1 MPPRS
6 HRIWRAWASY
16 WLAPGGR
23 LSLAVLRIAL
33 ATSLLWM
40 LWRYHD
46 GWDFSSARYYKLGP
60 WLLWPGGRPGPGLV
74 HVLTVIAWLS
84 TSAML
89 VGLFSRASHAVSLF
103 CLIALAAYGVS
114 DAPTWSHYDVPP
126 LLASFAFLGAR
137 SGDTISLD
145 ALLRRRR
152 GVTVPSPRQTSA
164 RLVQLTVVSVFFVAA
179 LWKLRTGGLAF
190 GWALSDNMRHQLL
203 ARYDWISAERPP
215 LANWLIDSAWRY
227 RTAATLNM
235 ISQLTPISAPF
246 LFRYPRLRALLA
258 ILFILEVLGLGYV
271 MLLWNLHWL
280 PLAAAF
286 VDWDALAAWV
296 RRKRGQLTDEPLVSS
311 SPRRARAHL
320 AFVTTFLLFYSLQA
334 VWLNQ
339 RLRAFPFSSFPLFA
353 TLRAKQ
359 PLDEHQT
366 YELLGGHIEVLGNR
380 PLLPEEDVFLHTRVT
395 YRWMFRARDHKT
407 VAQDLHVILDDV
419 RRIWPSLDI
428 KGVRLWLS
436 VYQAPAYPA
445 AARLDRHD
453 LGILGEMYLDERVH
467 TALGSLGADGMT
479 VTSTESVEVAGA
491 RASVSLD
498 LAPTP
503 TPLASTTTA
512 TGLVLSSP
520 LVGDPAYLVV
530 TDRDGTPW
538 IAGFRSRGS
547 Y

>member
-1 MPPRS
+1 
-6 HRIWRAWASY
+6 
-16 WLAPGGR
+16 
-23 LSLAVLRIAL
+23 VLRIAI

-60 WLLWPGGRPGPGLV
+60 WLLWPGDRPGPGLI
-74 HVLTVIAWLS
+74 HILTIVAWLS

-89 VGLFSRASHAVSLF
+89 LGLFSRASHALSLF
-103 CLIALAAYGVS
+103 CIIAIAAYGVS

-137 SGDTISLD
+137 SGDTLSID

-152 GVTVPSPRQTSA
+152 GIAPPAPRQTSA
-164 RLVQLTVVSVFFVAA
+164 RLVQLTVVSVFFVAG
-179 LWKLRTGGLAF
+179 LWKLRTGGIGF

-203 ARYDWISAERPP
+203 ARYDWISAERTP

-246 LFRYPRLRALLA
+246 LFRFPRLRALLA

-286 VDWDALAAWV
+286 IDWDALLAWA
-296 RRKRGQLTDEPLVSS
+296 RRKRGI
-311 SPRRARAHL
+311 SPPPPVEESPTRHRAHL
-320 AFVTTFLLFYSLQA
+320 AFVTIFLAFYALQA

-353 TLRAKQ
+353 TLRAKEPFSQ
-359 PLDEHQT
+359 HQT
-366 YELLGGHIEVLGNR
+366 YELLGGHIEVFGNR
-380 PLLPEEDVFLHTRVT
+380 PLLPEEEVFLATRAT
-395 YRWMFRARDHKT
+395 YRWMFRARDKKT
-407 VAQDLHVILDDV
+407 VAQDMHVILDDV
-419 RRIWPSLDI
+419 RRIWPSLEI

-436 VYQAPAYPA
+436 VDQAPAYPA
-445 AARLDRHD
+445 PAHLERHD
-453 LGILGEMYLDERVH
+453 LGMLGEMYLDEKVH
-467 TALGSLGADGMT
+467 TALGSLGADG
-479 VTSTESVEVAGA
+479 VTLTSPDFVDLSTAH
-491 RASVSLD
+491 ASISRD
-498 LAPTP
+498 LAITP
-503 TPLASTTTA
+503 RPVASTPTA
-512 TGLVLSSP
+512 TGLLLATP
-520 LVGDPAYLVV
+520 LVGDPAYLIV

-538 IAGFRSRGS
+538 IAGWRGRGS